1 MFRRGIKKSKLQKVI
16 EKLTF
21 TSEFDIDHQLSADN
35 NITYFRVFHVKRGDA
50 ILWVEG
56 YGERSHFFLEEYQV
70 WNRRSQRYFTRLRA
84 QK

>member
-1 MFRRGIKKSKLQKVI
+1 MFSKVPKKSKLQKVI

-21 TSEFDIDHQLSADN
+21 TSEFDIDYQLSADN
-35 NITYFRVFHVKRGDA
+35 NITYFRVFHVKRGDS

-56 YGERSHFFLEEYQV
+56 YGERAHFFLEEFDV
-70 WNRRSQRYFTRLRA
+70 WNRRAQRYFTRLRA